1 MFMNTDFL
9 FDGEIKLQLE
19 KTVNADPEREW
30 LPAYHFAICDMSG
43 QKMGTCDFRVGHNMK
58 VYYGGNIGYKI
69 DEEFRGHRY
78 AAKACK
84 LIFELAKKHDLG
96 YVLITCNPNNGASR
110 RTCESLG
117 GELLEIVE
125 LPLDSEM
132 RALGEDVMCVFRF
145 NLT

>member
-1 MFMNTDFL
+1 
-9 FDGEIKLQLE
+9 
-19 KTVNADPEREW
+19 
-30 LPAYHFAICDMSG
+30 
-43 QKMGTCDFRVGHNMK
+43 MK